1 MLLLYCLRR
10 KRNLCNVI
18 VVSFAKKHDPMQCIR
33 QEDLIMQFCWQ
44 KNRTLF
50 AISLVI
56 LQRKMA
62 LCNVVLFLVICNVVD
77 DFAEKDDRMQCFFL
91 LVDKEDV

>member
-1 MLLLYCLRR
+1 MLLLYYLQR

-18 VVSFAKKHDPMQCIR
+18 VVLFAKKEDPMQCR
-33 QEDLIMQFCWQ
+33 EEDLIMQFCSQ

-50 AISLVI
+50 AMSLVI

-62 LCNVVLFLVICNVVD
+62 LCNVVLFLVICNIVD
-77 DFAEKDDRMQCFFL
+77 DFAEKDDRMQCLFF